1 MKKKNKAFL
10 LILVFFL
17 LFSFSP
23 VLAIDL
29 ETPEEL
35 LDMDIEK
42 IEKAPGAFGLFW
54 RGVKE
59 NASLAF
65 TFDPLKKA
73 AKRLKYAEER
83 MRIAEILLE
92 NADNPKI
99 QARIEKVVDKA
110 NKFIIKLSENEDKIM
125 EKMDEKKE
133 KLLENIAK
141 HRLNREKILEKIEDR
156 VPIERLEK
164 FQKKMEEV
172 EEKSSQFFEKAI
184 NNEEVPERLREALK
198 ERSRYLRVILTNRTR
213 ARKEIGE
220 LLKKT
225 KSGDENARKR
235 LMEMR
240 KPEE

>member
-1 MKKKNKAFL
+1 MNKNNKTFL

-17 LFSFSP
+17 LFSFNP
-23 VLAIDL
+23 VLALDL

-35 LDMDIEK
+35 LGLDIEK

-65 TFDPLKKA
+65 TFDSLKKA

-83 MRIAEILLE
+83 MKIAEILLE
-92 NADNPKI
+92 EADDPKI
-99 QARIEKVVDKA
+99 QARLEKVVDKA

-125 EKMDEKKE
+125 EKMDGKKE

-156 VPIERLEK
+156 VPVERLEK
-164 FQKKMEEV
+164 FQEKREEV

-184 NNEEVPERLREALK
+184 KNKEVPERLKEALK

-213 ARKEIGE
+213 SRKEIKE
-220 LLKKT
+220 LLKRIE
-225 KSGDENARKR
+225 SGDENARKR

-240 KPEE
+240 ETKE